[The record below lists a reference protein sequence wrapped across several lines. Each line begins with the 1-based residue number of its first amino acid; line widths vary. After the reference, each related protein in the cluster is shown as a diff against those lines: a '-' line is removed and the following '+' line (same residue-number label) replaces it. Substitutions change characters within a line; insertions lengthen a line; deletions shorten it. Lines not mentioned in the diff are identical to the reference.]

1 MILSEH
7 TRRWSEIQF
16 YYFCFDIYQIRNNM
30 IDVIL
35 MIEVISQIA
44 NLDFKMLK
52 VIAGKMMGDPVYLPH
67 RDEAVSLAYVM
78 GKNKSEIHKIFNVS
92 RSTIDTILSSDRNR
106 VHTPFPQFSLKEDEE
121 MYQFCQKFSEI
132 KKAGI

>member
-1 MILSEH
+1 
-7 TRRWSEIQF
+7 
-16 YYFCFDIYQIRNNM
+16 M

-106 VHTPFPQFSLKEDEE
+106 IHTPFPMFSIKEDEE